1 MSRELSFS
9 TRLTSLL
16 ATMLLLGCGLVVGL
30 YYLKFERILLDQ
42 QARVLEIIA
51 EELGRT
57 VENSL
62 ALGVQLAGVP
72 GAQSLLERSREAG
85 KLIAGLTIS
94 DTGNVVLFDTDRQ
107 NIGRALRQDQL
118 AARGPLTGP
127 WRFHNSDGYG
137 IGAPIFNGYGVLEGA
152 ILLRYDRAAVDERLA
167 ATMLAMVQSFMLA
180 VGMSVPFA
188 ALGLHLVTRQTRRWF
203 AAMEEAMQPGAP
215 HLAMTAGLQAAIA
228 DADMLLTEAE
238 AQLEQIASQ
247 LPDPSSPRQKAAA
260 P

>member
-1 MSRELSFS
+1 MSKELSFS

-30 YYLKFERILLDQ
+30 NYLKFERILLEQ

-72 GAQSLLERSREAG
+72 GAQSLLERSREG
-85 KLIAGLTIS
+85 EKLIAGLTIS

-107 NIGRALRQDQL
+107 NIGRTLRQDQL
-118 AARGPLTGP
+118 ASSGALTGP
-127 WRFHNSDGYG
+127 WRFRDVSGYG
-137 IGAPIFNGYGVLEGA
+137 VGAPIVNGYGVPEGA
-152 ILLRYDRAAVDERLA
+152 ILLRYERVAVDERLA
-167 ATMLAMVQSFMLA
+167 ATILAMVQSLMLA
-180 VGMSVPFA
+180 VGMSVPVA

-203 AAMEEAMQPGAP
+203 AAMEGAMQPGAP
-215 HLAMTAGLQAAIA
+215 HLAMTARLQATIA
-228 DADMLLTEAE
+228 DAYMLLTEAE
-238 AQLEQIASQ
+238 AQLEQIVSQ
-247 LPDPSSPRQKAAA
+247 LPDPPSPRLKATA